1 MDNLFNF
8 QIPLLGFAAF
18 SGTGKT
24 TLLEKLIPILVD
36 EGIRVGLI
44 KHSHHD
50 IEMDTPGK
58 DSYRLRKAGACQVVI
73 AGTHRSILFN
83 EHKNPHDSELEE
95 QLALLQTQDLDLV
108 IVEGYRDAAL
118 CKIELHRSSLNKPLL
133 FKSDPAIIAFASDTE
148 IENIPLPCFSIN
160 NPDEI
165 ALFIKKHLLAK
176 NSRKHQS
183 Q

>member
-8 QIPLLGFAAF
+8 PIPLVGFAAF

-36 EGIRVGLI
+36 DGIRVALI

-50 IEMDTPGK
+50 IEMDKPRK

-83 EHKNPHDSELEE
+83 EHKDPHDSRLEE
-95 QLALLQTQDLDLV
+95 QLALLQIHDLDLV
-108 IVEGYRDAAL
+108 IVEGYRDVAFN
-118 CKIELHRSSLNKPLL
+118 KIELHRASLNKPLL
-133 FKSDPAIIAFASDTE
+133 FKEDSSIIAFASDTE
-148 IENIPLPCFSIN
+148 RKEVPLPCLSIN
-160 NPDEI
+160 NPNEI
-165 ALFIKKHLLAK
+165 ALFIKKHFLSEINAG
-176 NSRKHQS
+176 
-183 Q
+183 